1 MTAAAPRK
9 KVKGDWSMRPQRM
22 GISSGARPLF
32 EASRRTRGSGRLRA
46 CVHSPWLRRGQ
57 RSRRL
62 LPFARIS
69 LRVGMIVRRDFSV
82 ASGVWGLK
90 MFMVSLDWTTRDHVA
105 VSPSPRHASATSWA
119 HGLHRAHERAAVPD
133 PRRGRHPDGRRPR
146 ASLEIALS
154 SRQAEASIAWRR
166 DTLQLLQA
174 LERLDC
180 AQRVVVDASGVEA
193 APLLE
198 GKLGKSED
206 EHLELLLD
214 GDEEPDVVRVP
225 ADVHAGLTRR
235 ALIGVRAKVDDH
247 RPARDVADGGSD
259 VADLRGKV
267 DLPVVPA
274 NGVQLAALTEVEDL
288 LARPLL
294 DLALEEGQEIVAV
307 GVHLEGLAV
316 RRIALLQLRHN
327 VRLACGGEEGGH
339 PIFLRE
345 DLVDDGAGL
354 DHARPS
360 HEHGHAEA
368 TLPRGALL
376 ALVRGGASVGPR
388 DHLGA
393 IVGAVD
399 HDGVVGDAEVV
410 ELLEDG
416 AHHLVVLDHAIGV
429 EADAGTTLGRRLQMR
444 PDVHPRGV
452 EPDEEGLARLR
463 GLVHEDGL
471 RGEDLLVDGRHAGAG
486 ERAGVVDLLA
496 ALAVGPGVEN
506 AAGPVLL
513 PKLRI
518 LGVVVALRLLLGVEV
533 IEVAEELVE
542 AVHGRQVLVAV
553 AEVVLAE
560 LAGDVALLFEQIGD
574 GGRPGRDALRRA
586 GHADGEETRAEGM
599 MAEDE
604 RRAAGRAALLRV
616 GIGEERTLAGDAI
629 DVRGAVAHHAE
640 AVGADVVDADVV
652 TPNHE
657 NVGLPVRRSRG
668 AGGEK
673 RDAHQQGVEPEW
685 PERGGLHGVS
695 SESAMRGRE
704 IHSRRLSNLAWRGS
718 APLEARDGR

>member
-69 LRVGMIVRRDFSV
+69 LRVGMIVRRDFSGAFRV
-82 ASGVWGLK
+82 RGLA

-119 HGLHRAHERAAVPD
+119 HGLHRAHERAAVPN

-146 ASLEIALS
+146 ASLEIALPR
-154 SRQAEASIAWRR
+154 RQAEASIARRR

-180 AQRVVVDASGVEA
+180 AQRVVVDAGRVEA
-193 APLLE
+193 AALLE
-198 GKLGKSED
+198 RKLGKGKD
-206 EHLELLLD
+206 ERLELLLD
-214 GDEEPDVVRVP
+214 GHEEPDVVGVP

-235 ALIGVRAKVDDH
+235 AFVGIRAQVDDH
-247 RPARDVADGGSD
+247 RPARDVADGGGD
-259 VADLRGKV
+259 VADLRGEV

-274 NGVQLAALTEVEDL
+274 NGVELAALTEVEDL

-294 DLALEEGQEIVAV
+294 DLALEEGEEVVAV

-316 RRIALLQLRHN
+316 GLIALLQLGHD
-327 VRLACGGEEGGH
+327 VRLPRGSEEGGH
-339 PIFLRE
+339 PVFLRE

-360 HEHGHAEA
+360 HEHGHPEA
-368 TLPRGALL
+368 ALPRGALL
-376 ALVRGGASVGPR
+376 TLVGGGAPVGPR
-388 DHLGA
+388 DDLGA
-393 IVGAVD
+393 VVGAVD

-416 AHHLVVLDHAIGV
+416 THHVVVLNHAVRV
-429 EADAGTTLGRRLQMR
+429 EADARAALGGRLQMR
-444 PDVHPRGV
+444 PHVHARGV
-452 EPDEEGLARLR
+452 EPDEERLARLR
-463 GLVHEDGL
+463 RLVHEGAL
-471 RGEDLLVDGRHAGAG
+471 RGEDLLVDGGHACPG
-486 ERAGVVDLLA
+486 ERAGVVDLLT
-496 ALAVGPGVEN
+496 ALAVRPGVKD
-506 AAGPVLL
+506 AAGSVLL
-513 PKLRI
+513 PEVRI
-518 LGVVVALRLLLGVEV
+518 LGVVVALWLLLGVEV

-542 AVHGRQVLVAV
+542 AVHGGQVLVAV
-553 AEVVLAE
+553 AQVILAE
-560 LAGDVALLFEQIGD
+560 LAGDVSLLLEQIGD

-599 MAEDE
+599 LAEDE
-604 RRAAGRAALLRV
+604 RRAAGRAALLGV

-640 AVGADVVDADVV
+640 AVGADVVNADVV

-657 NVGLPVRRSRG
+657 DVGLLVRRSRG

-673 RDAHQQGVEPEW
+673 RDAQQQGVEPEW

-695 SESAMRGRE
+695 SKLAMRGRE
-704 IHSRRLSNLAWRGS
+704 IHSRRLSNLVGRGS
-718 APLEARDGR
+718 TPLEARDGR